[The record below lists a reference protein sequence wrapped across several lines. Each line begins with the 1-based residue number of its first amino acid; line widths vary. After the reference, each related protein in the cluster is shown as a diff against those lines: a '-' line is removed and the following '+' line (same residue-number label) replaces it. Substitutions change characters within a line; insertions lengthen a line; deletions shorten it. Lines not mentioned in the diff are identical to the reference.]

1 MEYALR
7 GENMLNL
14 VQSTY
19 VLILV
24 LMEYALRV
32 ISKRVYINH

>member
-7 GENMLNL
+7 VLNACIKCNM
-14 VQSTY
+14 TY
-19 VLILV
+19 DKDVLILV

-32 ISKRVYINH
+32 YS